1 MSNLWWKLPVFVRIL
16 SLVFFFIFV
25 LNCADIVAESVRLY
39 QMRGHLFPIENGEY
53 VYPKQIA
60 YFAKLFR

>member
-16 SLVFFFIFV
+16 SIVFFFIFA
-25 LNCADIVAESVRLY
+25 LNCADVVAESVRLY

-53 VYPKQIA
+53 VYPNKIQ
-60 YFAKLFR
+60 FFMNWFK